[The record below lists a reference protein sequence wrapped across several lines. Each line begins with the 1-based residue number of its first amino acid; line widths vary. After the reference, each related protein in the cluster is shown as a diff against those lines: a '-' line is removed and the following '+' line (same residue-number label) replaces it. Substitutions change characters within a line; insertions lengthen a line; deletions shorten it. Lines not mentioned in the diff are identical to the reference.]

1 MKFYKNCEIKN
12 IYLKEINMLKYLL
25 ALFLLSI
32 STCFA
37 MTNGDLKYAYWNP
50 LGKQLFNESMN
61 FTSVNS
67 AESSAVIM
75 ILDQTEP
82 ISFILHNSGNND
94 IKVQSISVINSRKSD
109 NIDYDFRVV
118 KNWYMGSQ
126 TSIHPTKQALENPK
140 LTPELL
146 LKNDKLIFVDIKT
159 QKNYVQIIES
169 GVESYQD
176 ISSPTALMPN
186 GALLN
191 DTLDLQSFL
200 IQSQNGKQ
208 IWLKIKTNLLTVPK
222 QYNLQIKIN
231 YTSGKHKHVL
241 VVPLSLEVLSI
252 ALSDDKL
259 NHSIYYSGQL
269 RNVNRLLSTPKTEAQ
284 YISELKNL
292 KSHGILYP
300 TQYLFGDNES
310 TVSKYIKIRDQLGFP
325 CDKMYFVGGF
335 GDAHLRPLSKVES
348 NIQIL
353 KRISENNSHC
363 SNSQIYLYGV
373 DEASGAQLVAESQ
386 DWMTVTARGAYI
398 FVASFKGDLYENKM
412 LSNLQTLISLPH
424 NIADVRD
431 KSEMRKL
438 NKDVYLYGQPQ
449 SGIANPFIYRKN
461 YGYFLIKNDY
471 TGAMPFAYQCGFPGT
486 SRVND
491 LSGGLCFSSKTG
503 YCSVWN
509 NFDSSQYYDHM
520 FTYPTTNGVI
530 DTVQWEGY
538 AAAITD
544 TRYYYTLVDLMKT
557 RCIPNDHRC
566 NFDPM
571 SLIDVEDPG
580 ATREKIVEKIKLF
593 INKY

>member
-1 MKFYKNCEIKN
+1 MIIFIKRVLF
-12 IYLKEINMLKYLL
+12 ILL
-25 ALFLLSI
+25 I
-32 STCFA
+32 SNVTCFA
-37 MTNGDLKYAYWNP
+37 NTSAIQYAYWNP
-50 LGKQLFNESMN
+50 LSKQLFSESMVLP
-61 FTSVNS
+61 TMSTVES
-67 AESSAVIM
+67 ATTTMLLE
-75 ILDQTEP
+75 QTEP
-82 ISFILHNSGNND
+82 VSFILHNSSNND
-94 IKVQSISVINSRKSD
+94 IKVQSISVVNSRKSD

-126 TSIHPTKQALENPK
+126 TSIYPTKQELENPK

-146 LKNDKLIFVDIKT
+146 LKNDKLIFVDTTT

-169 GVESYQD
+169 GVEYYQD

-186 GALLN
+186 GAVLN
-191 DTLDLQSFL
+191 DTPDLQSFL
-200 IQSQNGKQ
+200 IQAQHGKQ
-208 IWLKIKTNLLTVPK
+208 IWLNLKSNLLTVPK
-222 QYNLQIKIN
+222 QYNVQIKIN

-241 VVPLSLEVLSI
+241 ILPLSFEVLPI

-269 RNVNRLLSTPKTEAQ
+269 RNVNRLLSTSKTEAQ

-292 KSHGILYP
+292 KSHGILYQ

-310 TVSKYIKIRDQLGFP
+310 TVSKYIKIREQLGFP
-325 CDKMYFVGGF
+325 CDKMYFIGGF

-373 DEASGAQLVAESQ
+373 DEASGAQLVAESME
-386 DWMTVTARGAYI
+386 WKTVVASGGNI
-398 FVASFKGDLYENKM
+398 FVASNADDVFKNNM
-412 LSNLQTLISLPH
+412 LPNVDTLILRS
-424 NIADVRD
+424 ITKIQD
-431 KSEMRKL
+431 KIEMRKL
-438 NKDVYLYGQPQ
+438 NKNVYLYGQPQ

-486 SRVND
+486 SGIND
-491 LSGGLCFSSKTG
+491 RSGGLCFSSKTG

-557 RCIPNDHRC
+557 RCTLNDARC

-580 ATREKIVEKIKLF
+580 ATREKIIEKIKLF
-593 INKY
+593 INKD